1 MDETIRTIIIAI
13 IGSSAFTALV
23 NGILDIFKN
32 RTGVKKNEKKAL
44 NFCLL
49 SALQTYGEK
58 LCSTATIEK
67 EDYLQFDE
75 MYKTYKALGG
85 NGYADRLKKEVDKI
99 PFGKGHI

>member
-23 NGILDIFKN
+23 NGVLEIFKN

-49 SALQTYGEK
+49 SALQTYGGKLLASEK
-58 LCSTATIEK
+58 IEV
-67 EDYLQFDE
+67 EDYNQFYE
-75 MYKTYKALGG
+75 MYQTYKSLGG
-85 NGYADRLKKEVDKI
+85 NGYADRLKKEIDNK
-99 PFGKGHI
+99 PFGREKK